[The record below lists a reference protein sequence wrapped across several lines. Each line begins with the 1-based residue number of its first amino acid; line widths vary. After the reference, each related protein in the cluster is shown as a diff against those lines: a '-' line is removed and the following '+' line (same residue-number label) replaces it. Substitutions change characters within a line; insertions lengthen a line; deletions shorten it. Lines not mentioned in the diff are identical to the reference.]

1 MTTKRVGEKFPEE
14 EKVQSMHSPNVV
26 ADDEVLERELR
37 RNVERSET
45 GKPTEAAFPRK
56 QLLGKNGTG
65 LSVNRL
71 LCPEAEKEMAAPERR
86 VGYARAC
93 VMELRKIADRQGRRT
108 VRVVDAGTKDNPYH
122 AEIYMR
128 LNGTDAGSM
137 ETRARVLNAF
147 GGRERSREPNIGR
160 NEGA

>member
-1 MTTKRVGEKFPEE
+1 
-14 EKVQSMHSPNVV
+14 MHSPNVV

-45 GKPTEAAFPRK
+45 GKPTEAAFRRI
-56 QLLGKNGTG
+56 QLLGKNETG

-71 LCPEAEKEMAAPERR
+71 LRPESEEEIVASQRR
-86 VGYARAC
+86 TGYAQTC
-93 VMELRKIADRQGRRT
+93 VMELWKIADRQGRRT
-108 VRVVDAGTKDNPYH
+108 VRVVDAGTKDNR

-128 LNGTDAGSM
+128 LNGANAGPM

-147 GGRERSREPNIGR
+147 DGRPRSRKPNISR
-160 NEGA
+160 DEGA